1 MSEKIIKFRTV
12 KEILNS
18 KSPPPV
24 PMSKIIPE
32 WYKKMHIGG
41 RDTDRK
47 TPVYSLKG
55 RLFRDGNIKSC
66 IPVRDYLTCGYA
78 ILTSQDI
85 AVEAKIIGN
94 GPIIDWAWR
103 LERGQFGEHP
113 APITAHGRH
122 QVKGSPIEKE
132 LVKDKIFKYNTNW
145 RIQTPKGYSCLFLPI
160 EYQEC
165 LFQALPAIVDTDVF
179 HEMNFPFKFR
189 GEEGSYTVQAGTPVV
204 QVVPFKRE
212 NWEMELT
219 EWTQDDDWA
228 HKFTLVSKYYQMYK
242 NLFHKR
248 KTYR

>member
-85 AVEAKIIGN
+85 AVEAKVIGD
-94 GPIIDWAWR
+94 GAVIDWVWR
-103 LERGQFGEHP
+103 DDVGQYGHLAP
-113 APITAHGRH
+113 AITSHTKD
-122 QVKGSPIEKE
+122 QVEGSPIEKE
-132 LVKDKIFKYNTNW
+132 IIQDRIFKYNTNW
-145 RIQTPKGYSCLFLPI
+145 KVQTPKGYSCLILPI

-165 LFQALPAIVDTDVF
+165 PFHALPAIVDTDEF
-179 HEMNFPFKFR
+179 HDMNFPFRFR
-189 GEEGSYTVQAGTPVV
+189 GKEGSYTIPAGTPVV
-204 QVVPFKRE
+204 QIVPFKRE